1 MRKNNN
7 LNFIE
12 IAQEINDRE
21 VEKFAKIKNW
31 VQYELVQA
39 FYS

>member
-1 MRKNNN
+1 MGMRKNNN

-21 VEKFAKIKNW
+21 VEKFAKIKN
-31 VQYELVQA
+31 
-39 FYS
+39 